1 MTTTIHDRRTTLCL
15 ACSSSLPPKSA
26 DAIYTTNCCKRPICP
41 SCIASNP
48 RLARYDPCLACL
60 AGVNV
65 LTSSSSSGSGLVT
78 SSRTPM
84 SPNTNLS
91 GAVRDEDTFILGD
104 DEDDDDDEEN
114 GAQVE
119 RHSLPPPYEPESLGP
134 QAVLFTAE
142 ETATSRS
149 SPNLDES
156 PPPQLGPEN
165 TRMAPYKYYL
175 DRADTLQGLSLRF
188 GVDVGPFSSPF
199 CLTNTCYLRHAKSA
213 SSITY
218 PQASS
223 VQLHTSSTHA
233 HFFSYLPQRSHIRRS
248 PSVPQMLRPARIS

>member
-1 MTTTIHDRRTTLCL
+1 
-15 ACSSSLPPKSA
+15 
-26 DAIYTTNCCKRPICP
+26 
-41 SCIASNP
+41 
-48 RLARYDPCLACL
+48 
-60 AGVNV
+60 
-65 LTSSSSSGSGLVT
+65 
-78 SSRTPM
+78 M

-104 DEDDDDDEEN
+104 DEDDDDEEN

-149 SPNLDES
+149 SPNLDE
-156 PPPQLGPEN
+156 PPLLQPGPEN

-188 GVDVGPFSSPF
+188 GVDVGPFRPRF
-199 CLTNTCYLRHAKSA
+199 A
-213 SSITY
+213 SLILATSDTRNL
-218 PQASS
+218 QA
-223 VQLHTSSTHA
+223 Q
-233 HFFSYLPQRSHIRRS
+233 
-248 PSVPQMLRPARIS
+248 